1 MTKYFKFSTRVSTS
15 NQDSFSTLCDAT
27 SESGTTVA
35 TTTTAAKTDPPSNHS
50 SSGYLSQES
59 LMQVKK
65 DLDLLVNVRED
76 SHLNKDDLVMM

>member
-1 MTKYFKFSTRVSTS
+1 MMWENMSTWISNTFTS

-35 TTTTAAKTDPPSNHS
+35 TTTTAKTDTPSNHS

-76 SHLNKDDLVMM
+76 SHLNNDKIMM